1 MKVIFL
7 LTRNELMIMNFF
19 LMTCNNIFTYF
30 NLYLEPQ
37 SEHLHLLTETQVNYN
52 YNFDHDVD
60 TDRIVYR
67 FTLIINSDITRF
79 PVLLIALH

>member
-30 NLYLEPQ
+30 NLYSEPQ
-37 SEHLHLLTETQVNYN
+37 SEHLHLLTETQVN
-52 YNFDHDVD
+52 
-60 TDRIVYR
+60 
-67 FTLIINSDITRF
+67 L
-79 PVLLIALH
+79 